1 VVSGG
6 YIVCHRLW
14 HGGAAGAGVEQVGE
28 VTETA
33 GVAHIGVWSVVCRFG
48 GFESEYWGGR
58 EVIDTAIYISPAGL
72 PILLPIVR

>member
-1 VVSGG
+1 V
-6 YIVCHRLW
+6 
-14 HGGAAGAGVEQVGE
+14 AGVEQVGE

-58 EVIDTAIYISPAGL
+58 EVIDTAIYRRPASLFSCQSSARTKTLG
-72 PILLPIVR
+72 RS